1 MILWLQRAS
10 LSKTFLVS
18 VFGAF
23 CLLQTTSFS
32 STPVTKLNL
41 GSLPILKKANL
52 LTLDSGEKRTAS
64 GGADWEKKKKN
75 TCNLKVE
82 CYIYLVGFVRTSSL
96 GKSISSDSKRTV
108 SKEVGARTKVFSKGQ
123 VV

>member
-1 MILWLQRAS
+1 
-10 LSKTFLVS
+10 
-18 VFGAF
+18 
-23 CLLQTTSFS
+23 
-32 STPVTKLNL
+32 L

-64 GGADWEKKKKN
+64 GGADWKKK

-82 CYIYLVGFVRTSSL
+82 SYIYLVGFVRTSSL

-108 SKEVGARTKVFSKGQ
+108 SKEVGAGTKVFSKGQ